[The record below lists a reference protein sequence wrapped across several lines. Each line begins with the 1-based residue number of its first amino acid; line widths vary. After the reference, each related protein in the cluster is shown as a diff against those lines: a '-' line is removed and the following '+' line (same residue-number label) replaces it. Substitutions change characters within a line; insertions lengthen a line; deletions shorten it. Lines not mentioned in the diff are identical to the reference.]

1 MITIKRIY
9 DAAHPQDGFRVLI
22 DRLWPRGISKEKARL
37 DLWAKDIAP
46 STALRKWFN
55 HEPEKFKEFAHKYVD
70 ELNHNKEA
78 FESFIKQLPK
88 GKPITLLYAA
98 HDPKVNQAVVLQ
110 KYMKDHI

>member
-1 MITIKRIY
+1 MISIKRIY
-9 DAAHPQDGFRVLI
+9 DTAHAQDGFRVLI
-22 DRLWPRGISKEKARL
+22 DRLWPRGISKEKAKL

-46 STALRKWFN
+46 SPALRKWFN

-88 GKPITLLYAA
+88 GKTITLLYGA
-98 HDPKVNQAVVLQ
+98 HDPSVNHAVVLQ